1 MISQLPEAL
10 LLQILSLLPT
20 KEVVALSVLAKPWRF
35 LWKMVPSLAF
45 IYNATN
51 DFERFSYNVSKCLL
65 SHQAPVLQ
73 GLHLVM
79 NFDNASI
86 MDIGILMGIAFGR
99 QLRQL
104 VLEVYCG
111 NLLRFPTSLYNCETL
126 ETLELSH
133 HILIDV
139 PFPVCFKS
147 LRNLHL
153 HNMEFKNDE
162 SVVNLLSGCI
172 SLENLVIHQSTE
184 FNVKTFTI
192 AVPSL
197 QRLTLIVEYDEEF
210 TVFVINAPSL
220 KYLKIEGTLVD
231 DGFCII
237 ENTPE
242 LVEASIIDVSRKV
255 FESILGSLA
264 SVQRL
269 SLKIESP
276 LEITLPPI
284 RSTFYHLIHL
294 ELSAYKTDWWNLLT
308 LMLDTSP
315 NLQFLKLIGFKI
327 EWRPWPKW
335 NQPKNVPECLLQHLE
350 TFVWASYEARLEDEI
365 EVAKYI
371 LRNARRLKKATFF
384 KIEINSD
391 MRVEEL
397 KSVVRASNSC
407 QLVFI

>member
-1 MISQLPEAL
+1 
-10 LLQILSLLPT
+10 
-20 KEVVALSVLAKPWRF
+20 
-35 LWKMVPSLAF
+35 MVPSLEF

-51 DFERFSYNVSKCLL
+51 DFERFSYNVSKCLF

-73 GLHLVM
+73 SLHLEM
-79 NFDNASI
+79 NFDSDSS
-86 MDIGILMGIAFGR
+86 MDFGILMGIAFGR
-99 QLRQL
+99 RLRQF
-104 VLEVYCG
+104 VLKVYSG
-111 NLLRFPTSLYNCETL
+111 DLFTFPTSFFNCETL

-133 HILIDV
+133 CILIDV
-139 PFPVCFKS
+139 PFPICLKS
-147 LRNLHL
+147 LRTLHL
-153 HNMEFKNDE
+153 HKMEFDNDE
-162 SVVNLLSGCI
+162 SVLNFLSGCI
-172 SLENLVIHQSTE
+172 SLENLVIHQSSL
-184 FNVKTFTI
+184 FNVNTFTI

-197 QRLTLIVEYDEEF
+197 QRLTLIVEYVDEEF
-210 TVFVINAPSL
+210 SVFVINAPSL
-220 KYLKIEGTLVD
+220 KYLKIEGILVD

-255 FESILGSLA
+255 FETMLGSLA

-269 SLKIESP
+269 SLKISP
-276 LEITLPPI
+276 LEITLTPI
-284 RSTFYHLIHL
+284 RSTFYHLTHL

-315 NLQFLKLIGFKI
+315 NLQFLKLIGF
-327 EWRPWPKW
+327 ERQWRPWEKW
-335 NQPKNVPECLLQHLE
+335 NQPKNVPECLLLHLE
-350 TFVWASYEARLEDEI
+350 TFVWTYYEGKLEDEI

-371 LRNARRLKKATFF
+371 LRNARCLKKATFS

-391 MRVEEL
+391 KRVEIVEEL